1 MRIYKPAKSATQSGM
16 AKTVAWI
23 AEFESSDPLKSEN
36 LMGWV
41 SGKDTHKQLRLEFKT
56 LEDAIYFAKSKGLKY
71 TISNPTEKV
80 MRPKSYALNF
90 TCARIRGS

>member
-16 AKTVAWI
+16 AKTSAWI

-41 SGKDTHKQLRLEFKT
+41 SGKDTNKQLRLEFKT
-56 LEDAIYFAKSKGLKY
+56 LEDAIHFAKSKGLKY
-71 TISNPTEKV
+71 AISNPTQKIIH
-80 MRPKSYALNF
+80 PKNYALNF
-90 TCARIRGS
+90 TCARMRGS